1 MILNLRTLTTSL
13 MIMLSLCASDSTARA
28 SSSSLS
34 LPLQDTS
41 SQPHGLTLEPAF
53 WWAGMHNPELQ
64 LMLYS
69 RDFPSLPQQLKLD
82 IQGEGITLKSLEH
95 TDNPHYLFINLD
107 LSQAAPQ
114 TFELV
119 ISSTDLASKT
129 NASKTN
135 TPLYRL
141 PYTLQARAEGSRE
154 RQGFSNKDVIYL
166 ITPDRFAN
174 GDTSNDNQADMLEQ
188 VATNSPSNSNHPYYP
203 DARHGGDI
211 AGISQHLAYLAKLG
225 VTQLWVNPLLEN
237 NQAQYSYHGYS
248 ITNLYRVDPR
258 FGSNEDYK
266 ALVAKANKLGLGVIK
281 DVVVNHI
288 GSNHWWLNDL
298 PSQDWL
304 NDATKMQLK
313 NQKSK
318 PHLTQS
324 ADTKSSAI
332 KSSFTS
338 PRFTSHRRT
347 TVQDPYAAAQDHIDF
362 VDGWFTDTMPDLNQS
377 NPKLATYLI
386 QNSIW
391 WVEYAGLSGIREDT
405 YSYADKAFLAKWS
418 KAVMSEYPNFNIVG
432 EEWTANPITVSYWQK
447 GKINADGYTSDLPSL
462 IDFPLYEKLIAS
474 LNEPESW
481 DTGFIKLY
489 EMLANDVVYA
499 DPSQLVLFEGNHDTN
514 RIFSLVKEN
523 IDLYQMALTYV
534 LTAKRIPQL
543 FYGTEVLM
551 TSPTEGRHDGVVR
564 SDFPGGFANSATNA
578 FTGQGLSE
586 PQRQAQQFVRTLLN
600 YRKQSP
606 ALQSGDLLHFVPQ
619 DGVYVQFRCV
629 LNTPLSSE
637 QNAEA
642 LKSLIQKNSLTQHNA
657 CTQPSADKVM
667 VIYNKNDK
675 AVTLD
680 VNRFASVFGDNGT
693 ATDIISGNTVSLNQV
708 ITLSHAGVTILEL
721 KPNSNT
727 DSNTKSPL
735 NAGLPS
741 SQDSLH
747 SGNQANV
754 LPCVQTHSSA
764 NNSANSL
771 AKHSTQK
778 GTQS

>member
-1 MILNLRTLTTSL
+1 MIRQIWLIVLYLFVVYCSFNPVHANTLEPN
-13 MIMLSLCASDSTARA
+13 IST
-28 SSSSLS
+28 
-34 LPLQDTS
+34 DVK
-41 SQPHGLTLEPAF
+41 LEPAF

-69 RDFPSLPQQLKLD
+69 RELPSLPQQLKVN
-82 IQGEGITLKSLEH
+82 IQGQGITLKSLEH

-119 ISSTDLASKT
+119 ISSTDS
-129 NASKTN
+129 ASKTN

-174 GDTSNDNQADMLEQ
+174 GDTSNDNQADMLEP
-188 VATNSPSNSNHPYYP
+188 VAANSPSHPSNPYYP

-225 VTQLWVNPLLEN
+225 VTQLWINPLLEN

-304 NDATKMQLK
+304 NDATKTQLH
-313 NQKSK
+313 NRESK
-318 PHLTQS
+318 PDLIQS
-324 ADTKSSAI
+324 AETKSSAM
-332 KSSFTS
+332 KSSVTS

-405 YSYADKAFLAKWS
+405 YSYADKGFLAKWS
-418 KAVMSEYPNFNIVG
+418 KAVMTEYPNFNIVG

-462 IDFPLYEKLIAS
+462 MDFPLYEKLIAS
-474 LNEPESW
+474 LNEPETW

-499 DPSQLVLFEGNHDTN
+499 EPSKLVLFEGNHDTN

-523 IDLYQMALTYV
+523 IDLYKMALTYV

-564 SDFPGGFANSATNA
+564 SDFPGGFANSASNA

-586 PQRQAQQFVRTLLN
+586 PQRQALQFVRTLLN

-629 LNTPLSSE
+629 LNAPLSAE
-637 QNAEA
+637 QKAEA
-642 LKSLIQKNSLTQHNA
+642 LKSRIQNNSLTQHNA

-680 VNRFASVFGDNGT
+680 IKRFASVLGDSGA
-693 ATDIISGNTVSLNQV
+693 ATDIISGKTVSLNQA

-721 KPNSNT
+721 KPNSK
-727 DSNTKSPL
+727 SKTKSPQ

-741 SQDSLH
+741 RQDSMR
-747 SGNQANV
+747 SRIKANA
-754 LPCVQTHSSA
+754 LTRAHTNNST
-764 NNSANSL
+764 NNSANNL
-771 AKHSTQK
+771 AKNSTQK

>member
-1 MILNLRTLTTSL
+1 MIRQNL
-13 MIMLSLCASDSTARA
+13 MIALYLCLVCSSFNTAYANTFEPDIST
-28 SSSSLS
+28 
-34 LPLQDTS
+34 DVK
-41 SQPHGLTLEPAF
+41 LEPAF
-53 WWAGMHNPELQ
+53 WWAGMQNPELQ

-69 RDFPSLPQQLKLD
+69 RELPSLPQQIKLD
-82 IQGEGITLKSLEH
+82 IQGKGITLKSLEH

-114 TFELV
+114 TFELI

-129 NASKTN
+129 SASKTN

-141 PYTLQARAEGSRE
+141 PYTLQGRAKGSRE

-188 VATNSPSNSNHPYYP
+188 VAANSPSNLNYP

-225 VTQLWVNPLLEN
+225 VTQLWINPLLEN

-266 ALVAKANKLGLGVIK
+266 ALIAKANKLGLGVIK

-304 NDATKMQLK
+304 NDATKTQLK
-313 NQKSK
+313 NQESK
-318 PHLTQS
+318 PNLTQS

-332 KSSFTS
+332 TSSVTS

-405 YSYADKAFLAKWS
+405 YSYADKGFLAKWS
-418 KAVMSEYPNFNIVG
+418 KAVMAEYPNFNIVG

-462 IDFPLYEKLIAS
+462 MDFPLYEKLIAS

-489 EMLANDVVYA
+489 EILANDVVYA
-499 DPSQLVLFEGNHDTN
+499 EPSKLVLFEGNHDTN

-523 IDLYQMALTYV
+523 IDLYKMALTYV

-564 SDFPGGFANSATNA
+564 SDFPGGFANNATNA

-586 PQRQAQQFVRTLLN
+586 PQRQAQQFIRTLLN

-619 DGVYVQFRCV
+619 DGIYVQFRCL
-629 LNTPLSSE
+629 LNDPLSAE
-637 QNAEA
+637 QKAEA
-642 LKSLIQKNSLTQHNA
+642 LKSLTQHNSQTQHNA
-657 CTQPSADKVM
+657 CTQPLADKVM
-667 VIYNKNDK
+667 VIYYKNEK

-680 VNRFASVFGDNGT
+680 VNRFASVLGDNRA
-693 ATDIISGNTVSLNQV
+693 ATDIISGNTVSLNQA
-708 ITLSHAGVTILEL
+708 LALPHAGVTILEL
-721 KPNSNT
+721 KARPQLNT
-727 DSNTKSPL
+727 
-735 NAGLPS
+735 GLPS
-741 SQDSLH
+741 RQTSNHMSYSASDLT
-747 SGNQANV
+747 QA
-754 LPCVQTHSSA
+754 QTTHPIK
-764 NNSANSL
+764 NSTL
-771 AKHSTQK
+771 K
-778 GTQS
+778 GIQS

>member
-1 MILNLRTLTTSL
+1 MIRQNWLIALYLSVVCCSFNPVHANTLEPK
-13 MIMLSLCASDSTARA
+13 IST
-28 SSSSLS
+28 
-34 LPLQDTS
+34 DVK
-41 SQPHGLTLEPAF
+41 LEPAF

-69 RDFPSLPQQLKLD
+69 RDFPSLQQQLKVD
-82 IQGEGITLKSLEH
+82 IQGQGITLKSLEH

-119 ISSTDLASKT
+119 ISSSDS
-129 NASKTN
+129 ASKTN

-141 PYTLQARAEGSRE
+141 PYTLQARVKGSRE

-188 VATNSPSNSNHPYYP
+188 VAANSPSNLSNPSTPYYP

-225 VTQLWVNPLLEN
+225 VTQLWINPLLEN

-332 KSSFTS
+332 AIKSSFTS

-405 YSYADKAFLAKWS
+405 YSYADKEFLAKWS
-418 KAVMSEYPNFNIVG
+418 KAVMTEYPNFNIVG

-462 IDFPLYEKLIAS
+462 MDFPLYEKLIAS

-499 DPSQLVLFEGNHDTN
+499 DPSKLVLFEGNHDTN

-523 IDLYQMALTYV
+523 IDLYKMALTYI

-642 LKSLIQKNSLTQHNA
+642 LKSLIQKKSLTQHNA

-721 KPNSNT
+721 KPNSKT

-754 LPCVQTHSSA
+754 LPRVQTHSSA

-771 AKHSTQK
+771 AKNLTQK

>member
-1 MILNLRTLTTSL
+1 MIRQNL
-13 MIMLSLCASDSTARA
+13 MIALYLCLVC
-28 SSSSLS
+28 SSSNTAYANTFK
-34 LPLQDTS
+34 QDISTDVK
-41 SQPHGLTLEPAF
+41 LEPAF
-53 WWAGMHNPELQ
+53 WWAGMQNPELQ

-69 RDFPSLPQQLKLD
+69 RELPSLPQQIKVD
-82 IQGEGITLKSLEH
+82 IQGKGITLKSLEH

-114 TFELV
+114 TFELI
-119 ISSTDLASKT
+119 ISSTDSASKA
-129 NASKTN
+129 NK
-135 TPLYRL
+135 PLYRL
-141 PYTLQARAEGSRE
+141 PYTLQARVKGSRE

-188 VATNSPSNSNHPYYP
+188 VAANSPSNPSNPYYH

-225 VTQLWVNPLLEN
+225 VTQLWINPLLEN

-281 DVVVNHI
+281 DIVVNHI

-304 NDATKMQLK
+304 NDATKTQLH
-313 NQKSK
+313 NRESK
-318 PHLTQS
+318 PDLIQS
-324 ADTKSSAI
+324 ADAKSSAI
-332 KSSFTS
+332 TSSVTS

-347 TVQDPYAAAQDHIDF
+347 TVQDPYAATQDQIDF
-362 VDGWFTDTMPDLNQS
+362 VDGWFTDTMPDLNQN

-418 KAVMSEYPNFNIVG
+418 KAVMTEYPHFNIVG

-447 GKINADGYTSDLPSL
+447 GKINDDGYTSDLPSL
-462 IDFPLYEKLIAS
+462 MDFPLYEKLIAS

-499 DPSQLVLFEGNHDTN
+499 DPSKLVLFEGNHDTN

-523 IDLYQMALTYV
+523 IDLYKMALTYV

-543 FYGTEVLM
+543 FYGTEALM

-564 SDFPGGFANSATNA
+564 SDFPGGFANSAANA
-578 FTGQGLSE
+578 FTGKGLSE

-629 LNTPLSSE
+629 LNAPLSAE
-637 QNAEA
+637 QKAEA
-642 LKSLIQKNSLTQHNA
+642 LKSLIQNNSLTQHNA
-657 CTQPSADKVM
+657 CTQPLADKVM
-667 VIYNKNDK
+667 VIYNKNEK

-680 VNRFASVFGDNGT
+680 INRFASVLGDNRA
-693 ATDIISGNTVSLNQV
+693 ATDIISGNTVSLNQA
-708 ITLSHAGVTILEL
+708 LALPHAGVTILEL
-721 KPNSNT
+721 KARPQLNT
-727 DSNTKSPL
+727 
-735 NAGLPS
+735 GLPS
-741 SQDSLH
+741 RQTSNHMSYSASDLT
-747 SGNQANV
+747 QA
-754 LPCVQTHSSA
+754 QTTHPIK
-764 NNSANSL
+764 NSTL
-771 AKHSTQK
+771 K
-778 GTQS
+778 GIQS

>member
-1 MILNLRTLTTSL
+1 MIRQNL
-13 MIMLSLCASDSTARA
+13 MIALYLCLVCSSFNTAYANTFEPDIST
-28 SSSSLS
+28 
-34 LPLQDTS
+34 DVK
-41 SQPHGLTLEPAF
+41 LEPAF
-53 WWAGMHNPELQ
+53 WWAGMQNPELQ

-69 RDFPSLPQQLKLD
+69 RELPSLPQQIKLD
-82 IQGEGITLKSLEH
+82 IQGKGITLKSLEH

-114 TFELV
+114 TFELI
-119 ISSTDLASKT
+119 ISNTDSASK
-129 NASKTN
+129 AD

-141 PYTLQARAEGSRE
+141 PYTLQGRAKGSRE

-188 VATNSPSNSNHPYYP
+188 VAANSPSNSSNPYYP

-225 VTQLWVNPLLEN
+225 VTQLWINPLLEN

-304 NDATKMQLK
+304 NDATKTQLH
-313 NQKSK
+313 NRKSK
-318 PHLTQS
+318 PDLMQS

-332 KSSFTS
+332 KSSVTS

-405 YSYADKAFLAKWS
+405 YSYADKGFLAKWS
-418 KAVMSEYPNFNIVG
+418 KAVMAEYPNFNIVG

-447 GKINADGYTSDLPSL
+447 GKINDDGYTSDLPSL
-462 IDFPLYEKLIAS
+462 MDFPLYEKLIAS
-474 LNEPESW
+474 LNEPETW

-499 DPSQLVLFEGNHDTN
+499 DPSKLVLFEGNHDTN

-523 IDLYQMALTYV
+523 IDLYKMALTYV

-551 TSPTEGRHDGVVR
+551 TSPTEGRHDGIVR

-586 PQRQAQQFVRTLLN
+586 PQRQAQQFIRTLLN

-619 DGVYVQFRCV
+619 DGIYVQFRCL
-629 LNTPLSSE
+629 LNDPLSAE
-637 QNAEA
+637 QKAEA
-642 LKSLIQKNSLTQHNA
+642 LKSLTQHNSQTQHNA
-657 CTQPSADKVM
+657 CTQPLADKVM
-667 VIYNKNDK
+667 VIYNKNEK

-680 VNRFASVFGDNGT
+680 VNRFTSVLGDNRA
-693 ATDIISGNTVSLNQV
+693 ATDIISGNTVSLNQA
-708 ITLSHAGVTILEL
+708 LALPHAGVTILEL
-721 KPNSNT
+721 KAKPQLNT
-727 DSNTKSPL
+727 
-735 NAGLPS
+735 GLPS
-741 SQDSLH
+741 RQTSNYISYSASDLT
-747 SGNQANV
+747 QA
-754 LPCVQTHSSA
+754 QTT
-764 NNSANSL
+764 NPIKNSTL
-771 AKHSTQK
+771 K
-778 GTQS
+778 GIQS

>member
-1 MILNLRTLTTSL
+1 MIRQNL
-13 MIMLSLCASDSTARA
+13 MIALYLCLVCSSFNTAYANTFEPDIST
-28 SSSSLS
+28 
-34 LPLQDTS
+34 DVK
-41 SQPHGLTLEPAF
+41 LEPAF
-53 WWAGMHNPELQ
+53 WWAGMQNPELQ

-69 RDFPSLPQQLKLD
+69 RELPSLPQQIKVD
-82 IQGEGITLKSLEH
+82 IQGKGITLKSLEH

-114 TFELV
+114 TFELI
-119 ISSTDLASKT
+119 ISNTDSASK
-129 NASKTN
+129 AD

-141 PYTLQARAEGSRE
+141 PYTLQGRAKGSRE

-188 VATNSPSNSNHPYYP
+188 VAANSPSNLNYP

-225 VTQLWVNPLLEN
+225 VTQLWINPLLEN

-258 FGSNEDYK
+258 FASNEDYK

-304 NDATKMQLK
+304 NDATKTQLH
-313 NQKSK
+313 NRKSK
-318 PHLTQS
+318 PDLMQS

-332 KSSFTS
+332 KSSVTS

-405 YSYADKAFLAKWS
+405 YSYADKGFLAKWS
-418 KAVMSEYPNFNIVG
+418 KAVMAEYPNFNIVG

-462 IDFPLYEKLIAS
+462 MDFPLYEKLIAS
-474 LNEPESW
+474 LNEPETW

-499 DPSQLVLFEGNHDTN
+499 DPSKLVLFEGNHDTN

-523 IDLYQMALTYV
+523 IDLYKMALTYV

-600 YRKQSP
+600 YRKQSL

-619 DGVYVQFRCV
+619 DGIYVQFRCLLHV
-629 LNTPLSSE
+629 PLSAE
-637 QNAEA
+637 QKAEA
-642 LKSLIQKNSLTQHNA
+642 LKSLTQHNSQAQHNA

-680 VNRFASVFGDNGT
+680 VNRFASVLGDNRA
-693 ATDIISGNTVSLNQV
+693 ATDIISGNTVSLNQA
-708 ITLSHAGVTILEL
+708 LALPHAGVTILEL
-721 KPNSNT
+721 KARPQLNT
-727 DSNTKSPL
+727 
-735 NAGLPS
+735 GLPS
-741 SQDSLH
+741 R
-747 SGNQANV
+747 
-754 LPCVQTHSSA
+754 QTSNHMSYSA
-764 NNSANSL
+764 SDLTPAQTTHPIKNSTL
-771 AKHSTQK
+771 K
-778 GTQS
+778 GIQS

>member
-13 MIMLSLCASDSTARA
+13 VIMLSLGASANTAQA

-82 IQGEGITLKSLEH
+82 IQGEGITLKSIEH

-119 ISSTDLASKT
+119 LYSTDL
-129 NASKTN
+129 ASKTN

-141 PYTLQARAEGSRE
+141 PYTLQARVKGSRE

-225 VTQLWVNPLLEN
+225 VTQLWINPLLEN

-258 FGSNEDYK
+258 FGSNEEYK
-266 ALVAKANKLGLGVIK
+266 ALVSKANKLGLGVIK

-324 ADTKSSAI
+324 ADTKSSVI
-332 KSSFTS
+332 TSSVTS

-642 LKSLIQKNSLTQHNA
+642 LKSLIQNNSQTRHNA

-675 AVTLD
+675 AIALD
-680 VNRFASVFGDNGT
+680 INRFASVLGDNST
-693 ATDIISGNTVSLNQV
+693 ATDIISGNTVSLNQA

-721 KPNSNT
+721 KPNSKT

-754 LPCVQTHSSA
+754 LPRVQTHSSA

>member
-1 MILNLRTLTTSL
+1 MIRQNL
-13 MIMLSLCASDSTARA
+13 MIALYLCLVCSSFNTAYANTFEPDIST
-28 SSSSLS
+28 
-34 LPLQDTS
+34 DVK
-41 SQPHGLTLEPAF
+41 LEPAF
-53 WWAGMHNPELQ
+53 WWGGMQNPELQ

-69 RDFPSLPQQLKLD
+69 RELPSLPQQIKVD
-82 IQGEGITLKSLEH
+82 IQGKGITLKSLEH

-114 TFELV
+114 TFELI
-119 ISSTDLASKT
+119 ISNTDSASK
-129 NASKTN
+129 AD

-141 PYTLQARAEGSRE
+141 PYTLQGRAKGSRE
-154 RQGFSNKDVIYL
+154 RQGFSYKDVIYL

-188 VATNSPSNSNHPYYP
+188 VAANSPSNLNYP

-225 VTQLWVNPLLEN
+225 VTQLWINPLLEN

-304 NDATKMQLK
+304 NDATKTQLH
-313 NQKSK
+313 NRKSK
-318 PHLTQS
+318 PDLMQS

-332 KSSFTS
+332 KSSVTS

-405 YSYADKAFLAKWS
+405 YSYADKGFLAKWS
-418 KAVMSEYPNFNIVG
+418 KAVMAEYPNFNIVG

-447 GKINADGYTSDLPSL
+447 GKINDDGYTSDLPSL
-462 IDFPLYEKLIAS
+462 MDFPLYEKLIAS
-474 LNEPESW
+474 LNEPETW

-499 DPSQLVLFEGNHDTN
+499 DPSKLVLFEGNHDTN

-523 IDLYQMALTYV
+523 IDLYKMALTYV

-564 SDFPGGFANSATNA
+564 SDFPGGFANSAINA
-578 FTGQGLSE
+578 FTGKGLSE
-586 PQRQAQQFVRTLLN
+586 PQQQAQQFVSTLLN
-600 YRKQSP
+600 YRKQSL

-619 DGVYVQFRCV
+619 DGIYVQFRCL
-629 LNTPLSSE
+629 LNDPLSAE
-637 QNAEA
+637 QKAEA
-642 LKSLIQKNSLTQHNA
+642 LKSLTQHNSQTQHNA

-680 VNRFASVFGDNGT
+680 VNRFASVLGDNRA
-693 ATDIISGNTVSLNQV
+693 ATDIISGNTVSLNQA
-708 ITLSHAGVTILEL
+708 LALPHAGVTILEFKARPQL
-721 KPNSNT
+721 NT
-727 DSNTKSPL
+727 
-735 NAGLPS
+735 GLPS
-741 SQDSLH
+741 RQTSNHMSYSASDLT
-747 SGNQANV
+747 QA
-754 LPCVQTHSSA
+754 QTTHPIK
-764 NNSANSL
+764 NSTL
-771 AKHSTQK
+771 K
-778 GTQS
+778 GIQS

>member
-1 MILNLRTLTTSL
+1 MIRQNWLIAFYLSVVYCSFNPVHANTLEPN
-13 MIMLSLCASDSTARA
+13 ISTNVK
-28 SSSSLS
+28 
-34 LPLQDTS
+34 
-41 SQPHGLTLEPAF
+41 LEPAF
-53 WWAGMHNPELQ
+53 WWAGMQNPELQ

-69 RDFPSLPQQLKLD
+69 RELPSFPQQIKLD
-82 IQGEGITLKSLEH
+82 IQGKGITLKSLEH

-114 TFELV
+114 TFDLV
-119 ISSTDLASKT
+119 ISNTDPASK
-129 NASKTN
+129 AD

-141 PYTLQARAEGSRE
+141 PYKLQGRVKDSRE

-174 GDTSNDNQADMLEQ
+174 GDTSNDNQADMLEP
-188 VATNSPSNSNHPYYP
+188 VAANSPSNPSTPYYH

-225 VTQLWVNPLLEN
+225 VTQLWINPLLEN

-281 DVVVNHI
+281 DIVVNHI

-304 NDATKMQLK
+304 NDATKTQLH
-313 NQKSK
+313 NRKSK
-318 PHLTQS
+318 PDLMQS
-324 ADTKSSAI
+324 TDTKSSAI
-332 KSSFTS
+332 KSSVTS

-405 YSYADKAFLAKWS
+405 YSYADKGFLAKWS
-418 KAVMSEYPNFNIVG
+418 KAVMAEYPNFNIVG

-462 IDFPLYEKLIAS
+462 MDFPLYEKLIAS
-474 LNEPESW
+474 LNEPEAW
-481 DTGFIKLY
+481 DTGFITLY

-499 DPSQLVLFEGNHDTN
+499 SPSQLVLFEGNHDTN

-523 IDLYQMALTYV
+523 IDLYKMALTYV

-578 FTGQGLSE
+578 FTGKGLSE
-586 PQRQAQQFVRTLLN
+586 PQRQAQQFIRTLLN

-619 DGVYVQFRCV
+619 DGIYVQFRCL
-629 LNTPLSSE
+629 LNDPLSAE
-637 QNAEA
+637 QKAEA
-642 LKSLIQKNSLTQHNA
+642 LKSLIQNNSLTQHNA
-657 CTQPSADKVM
+657 CTQPSAGKVM

-675 AVTLD
+675 IVTLD
-680 VNRFASVFGDNGT
+680 INRFASVLDDSGD
-693 ATDIISGNTVSLNQV
+693 ATDIISGKTVSLNQA
-708 ITLSHAGVTILEL
+708 ITLPHAGVTILEL
-721 KPNSNT
+721 KARPQLNT
-727 DSNTKSPL
+727 
-735 NAGLPS
+735 GLPS
-741 SQDSLH
+741 RQTSNHMSYSASDLT
-747 SGNQANV
+747 QA
-754 LPCVQTHSSA
+754 QTTHPIK
-764 NNSANSL
+764 NSTL
-771 AKHSTQK
+771 K
-778 GTQS
+778 GIQS

>member
-1 MILNLRTLTTSL
+1 MIRQNL
-13 MIMLSLCASDSTARA
+13 MIALYLCLVCSSFNTAYANTFEPDISTNVK
-28 SSSSLS
+28 
-34 LPLQDTS
+34 
-41 SQPHGLTLEPAF
+41 LEPAF

-69 RDFPSLPQQLKLD
+69 RELPSLPQQIKVD
-82 IQGEGITLKSLEH
+82 IQGKGITLKSLEH

-129 NASKTN
+129 SASKTN

-141 PYTLQARAEGSRE
+141 PYTLQGRAKGSRE

-188 VATNSPSNSNHPYYP
+188 VAANSPSNSSNPYYP

-211 AGISQHLAYLAKLG
+211 AGIRQHLDYLAKLG
-225 VTQLWVNPLLEN
+225 VTQLWINPLLEN

-248 ITNLYRVDPR
+248 ITNLYRVVPR

-298 PSQDWL
+298 PSHDWL
-304 NDATKMQLK
+304 NDATKTQLK
-313 NQKSK
+313 NQESK
-318 PHLTQS
+318 PNLTQS

-332 KSSFTS
+332 TSSVTS

-347 TVQDPYAAAQDHIDF
+347 TVQDPYAATQDQIDF
-362 VDGWFTDTMPDLNQS
+362 VDGWFTDTMPDLNQN

-405 YSYADKAFLAKWS
+405 YSYADKGFLAKWS
-418 KAVMSEYPNFNIVG
+418 KAVMAEYPNFNIVG

-462 IDFPLYEKLIAS
+462 MDFPLYEKLIAS
-474 LNEPESW
+474 LNEPETW

-499 DPSQLVLFEGNHDTN
+499 EPSKLVLFEGNHDTN

-523 IDLYQMALTYV
+523 IDLYKMAITYV

-578 FTGQGLSE
+578 FTGRGLSE
-586 PQRQAQQFVRTLLN
+586 PQRQAQQFIRTLLN

-606 ALQSGDLLHFVPQ
+606 VLQSGDLLHFVPQ
-619 DGVYVQFRCV
+619 DGIYVQFRCL
-629 LNTPLSSE
+629 LNVPLSAE
-637 QNAEA
+637 QKAEA
-642 LKSLIQKNSLTQHNA
+642 LKSLTQHNSQTQHNA

-667 VIYNKNDK
+667 VIYNKNGK

-680 VNRFASVFGDNGT
+680 VNRFASVLGDNRA
-693 ATDIISGNTVSLNQV
+693 ATDIISGNTVSLNQA
-708 ITLSHAGVTILEL
+708 LALPHAGVTILEL
-721 KPNSNT
+721 KARPQLNT
-727 DSNTKSPL
+727 
-735 NAGLPS
+735 GLPS
-741 SQDSLH
+741 RQTYNHMSYSASDLT
-747 SGNQANV
+747 QA
-754 LPCVQTHSSA
+754 QTTHPIK
-764 NNSANSL
+764 NSTL
-771 AKHSTQK
+771 K
-778 GTQS
+778 GIQS

>member
-1 MILNLRTLTTSL
+1 MISQNL
-13 MIMLSLCASDSTARA
+13 MIALYLCLVCSSFNTAYANTFEPDISTNVK
-28 SSSSLS
+28 
-34 LPLQDTS
+34 
-41 SQPHGLTLEPAF
+41 LEPAF
-53 WWAGMHNPELQ
+53 WWAGMQNPELQ

-69 RDFPSLPQQLKLD
+69 RELPSLLQQIKVD
-82 IQGEGITLKSLEH
+82 IQGQGITLKSLEH

-119 ISSTDLASKT
+119 ISNTDPASK
-129 NASKTN
+129 AD

-141 PYTLQARAEGSRE
+141 PYTLQGRAKGSRE

-188 VATNSPSNSNHPYYP
+188 VAANSPSNSSNPYYP

-211 AGISQHLAYLAKLG
+211 AGISQHLDYLAKLG
-225 VTQLWVNPLLEN
+225 ATQLWINPLLEN
-237 NQAQYSYHGYS
+237 NQARYSYHGYS

-304 NDATKMQLK
+304 NDATKTQLH
-313 NQKSK
+313 NRKSK
-318 PHLTQS
+318 PDLMQS

-332 KSSFTS
+332 KSSVTS
-338 PRFTSHRRT
+338 PRFTNHRRT

-405 YSYADKAFLAKWS
+405 YSYADKGFLAKWS
-418 KAVMSEYPNFNIVG
+418 KAVMAEYPNFNIVG

-462 IDFPLYEKLIAS
+462 MDFPLYEKLIAS

-499 DPSQLVLFEGNHDTN
+499 EPSKLVLFEGNHDTN

-523 IDLYQMALTYV
+523 IDLYKMALTYV

-564 SDFPGGFANSATNA
+564 SDFPGGFANNATNA

-586 PQRQAQQFVRTLLN
+586 PQQQAQQFIRTLLN

-619 DGVYVQFRCV
+619 DGIYVQFRCLLHV
-629 LNTPLSSE
+629 PLSAE
-637 QNAEA
+637 QKAEA
-642 LKSLIQKNSLTQHNA
+642 LKSLTQHNSQAQHNA

-680 VNRFASVFGDNGT
+680 VNRFASVLGDNRA
-693 ATDIISGNTVSLNQV
+693 ATDIISGNTVSLNQA
-708 ITLSHAGVTILEL
+708 LALPHAGVTILEL
-721 KPNSNT
+721 KARPQLNT
-727 DSNTKSPL
+727 
-735 NAGLPS
+735 GLPS
-741 SQDSLH
+741 R
-747 SGNQANV
+747 
-754 LPCVQTHSSA
+754 QTSNHMSYSA
-764 NNSANSL
+764 SDLTPAQTTHPIKNSTL
-771 AKHSTQK
+771 K
-778 GTQS
+778 GIQS

>member
-1 MILNLRTLTTSL
+1 MIRQIWLIVLYLSVVYCSFNPVHANTLEPK
-13 MIMLSLCASDSTARA
+13 IST
-28 SSSSLS
+28 
-34 LPLQDTS
+34 DVK
-41 SQPHGLTLEPAF
+41 LEPAF

-69 RDFPSLPQQLKLD
+69 RELPSLPQQLKVD
-82 IQGEGITLKSLEH
+82 IQGHGITLKSLEH

-119 ISSTDLASKT
+119 ISSTDSASK
-129 NASKTN
+129 AN

-141 PYTLQARAEGSRE
+141 PYTLQGRAKGSRE

-174 GDTSNDNQADMLEQ
+174 GDTSNDNQADMLEP
-188 VATNSPSNSNHPYYP
+188 VAANSSSHPSNPNYP

-225 VTQLWVNPLLEN
+225 VTQLWINPLLEN

-304 NDATKMQLK
+304 NDATKTQLH
-313 NQKSK
+313 NRESK
-318 PHLTQS
+318 PDLTQS

-332 KSSFTS
+332 KSSVTS
-338 PRFTSHRRT
+338 PGFTSHRRT

-405 YSYADKAFLAKWS
+405 YSYADKGFLAKWS
-418 KAVMSEYPNFNIVG
+418 KAVMAEYPNFNIVG

-462 IDFPLYEKLIAS
+462 MDFPLYEKLIAS

-499 DPSQLVLFEGNHDTN
+499 DPSKLVLFEGNHDTN

-523 IDLYQMALTYV
+523 IDLYKMALTYV

-586 PQRQAQQFVRTLLN
+586 SQRQAQHFVRTLLN
-600 YRKQSP
+600 YRKKSP
-606 ALQSGDLLHFVPQ
+606 ALKSGDLLHFVPQ
-619 DGVYVQFRCV
+619 DGIYVQFRCV
-629 LNTPLSSE
+629 LNAPLSAE
-637 QNAEA
+637 QKAEA
-642 LKSLIQKNSLTQHNA
+642 LKSLIQNNSLTQHNA

-675 AVTLD
+675 IVTLD
-680 VNRFASVFGDNGT
+680 INRFASVLGDSGA

-721 KPNSNT
+721 KPNSKT

-754 LPCVQTHSSA
+754 LPRVQTHSSA

-778 GTQS
+778 GTQP

>member
-1 MILNLRTLTTSL
+1 MIRQNL
-13 MIMLSLCASDSTARA
+13 MIALYLCLVCSSFNTAYANTFEPDIST
-28 SSSSLS
+28 
-34 LPLQDTS
+34 DVK
-41 SQPHGLTLEPAF
+41 LEPAF

-69 RDFPSLPQQLKLD
+69 RELPSLPQQIKVN
-82 IQGEGITLKSLEH
+82 IQGKGITLKSLEH

-114 TFELV
+114 TFDLV
-119 ISSTDLASKT
+119 ISNTDPASK
-129 NASKTN
+129 AD

-141 PYTLQARAEGSRE
+141 PYTLQWRAKGSRE

-188 VATNSPSNSNHPYYP
+188 VAANSPSNLNYP

-211 AGISQHLAYLAKLG
+211 AGISQHLDYLAKLG
-225 VTQLWVNPLLEN
+225 VTQLWINPLLEN

-258 FGSNEDYK
+258 FSSNEDYK

-298 PSQDWL
+298 PSHDWL
-304 NDATKMQLK
+304 NDATKTQLK
-313 NQKSK
+313 NQESK
-318 PHLTQS
+318 PNLTQS
-324 ADTKSSAI
+324 ADAKSSAI
-332 KSSFTS
+332 TSSVTS

-405 YSYADKAFLAKWS
+405 YSYADKGFLAKWS
-418 KAVMSEYPNFNIVG
+418 KAVMAEYPNFNIVG

-447 GKINADGYTSDLPSL
+447 GKINADGYTSGLPSL
-462 IDFPLYEKLIAS
+462 MDFPLYEKLIVS
-474 LNEPESW
+474 LNEPENW

-499 DPSQLVLFEGNHDTN
+499 DPSKLVLFEGNHDTN

-523 IDLYQMALTYV
+523 IDLYKMALTYV
-534 LTAKRIPQL
+534 LTAKHIPQL

-578 FTGQGLSE
+578 FTSQGLSE
-586 PQRQAQQFVRTLLN
+586 PQRQAQQFIRTLLN

-619 DGVYVQFRCV
+619 DGIYVQFRCL
-629 LNTPLSSE
+629 LNDPLSAE
-637 QNAEA
+637 QKAEA
-642 LKSLIQKNSLTQHNA
+642 LKSLTQHNSQTQHNA
-657 CTQPSADKVM
+657 CTQASADKVM

-680 VNRFASVFGDNGT
+680 VNRFASVLGDSGD
-693 ATDIISGNTVSLNQV
+693 ATDIISGKTVSLNQA
-708 ITLSHAGVTILEL
+708 ITLPHAGVTILEL
-721 KPNSNT
+721 KARPQLNT
-727 DSNTKSPL
+727 
-735 NAGLPS
+735 GLPS
-741 SQDSLH
+741 RQTSNHMSYSASDLT
-747 SGNQANV
+747 QA
-754 LPCVQTHSSA
+754 QTTHPIK
-764 NNSANSL
+764 NSTL
-771 AKHSTQK
+771 K
-778 GTQS
+778 GIQS